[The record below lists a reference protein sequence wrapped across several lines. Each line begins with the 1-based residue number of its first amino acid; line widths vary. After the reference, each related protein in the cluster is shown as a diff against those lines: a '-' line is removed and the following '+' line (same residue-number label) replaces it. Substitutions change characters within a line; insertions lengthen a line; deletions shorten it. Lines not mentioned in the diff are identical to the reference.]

1 MIRARV
7 AELRPAAALAFL
19 AAGLLALAAPAG
31 PRPHFWW
38 TAGLWLLGVPLVL
51 RTLWGALHGRV
62 AADLVA
68 SLAVL
73 AAILLDDP
81 LPGLVVVLMQTGG
94 EALERRAAGRA
105 SRAVAALEAEA
116 PRTAHRLVDGTVQD
130 VAAEAIVA
138 GERLL
143 VRPGELVPCDAV
155 VLEGRSHVDRAQ
167 LHGEPIPERVG
178 PRAERRSGARNLEGA
193 LPIPVLRPAAESTYA
208 QVVRLVRSA
217 QASKAPLQRVA
228 DRYATWF
235 TPLTLAACAVAWAL
249 SGDPGRVLA
258 VLVVAT
264 PCPLILAAPV
274 AVIGGI
280 DRAARRQVIF
290 RHGGAL
296 EAIASVDT
304 AVFDKTGTL
313 TVGRPEVAEVRP
325 APGWTADEARRLA
338 ASVEEGSGHPLARS
352 VTDAARARGLDV
364 PLPDEIVEAAGQG
377 VRGRVEGRAVA
388 VGSPGFVRG
397 EMPGAEAALAAL
409 HDGTPGLAADV
420 AVDGRAAGLIRFA
433 DHPRPE
439 LHAVL
444 DRLGR
449 LGIGEIH
456 LLSGD
461 HTVNAAALA
470 AEAGIARVEGDLL
483 PQDKA
488 ARVRDLTA
496 AGRRVLMV
504 GDGTNDAPAL
514 SAAAVGMALGGHGSG
529 GIAAESADVV
539 LLADDLA
546 RIPEAMA
553 IGRDAMRIARQSIV
567 AGLGL
572 SAAGMV
578 LAALGYLPPTA
589 GALAQEAIDLAVI
602 LNALRAAR

>member
-7 AELRPAAALAFL
+7 AELRPVAALGFL
-19 AAGLLALAAPAG
+19 TAGLVALAAPDW
-31 PRPHFWW
+31 PRPHAWW
-38 TAGLWLLGVPLVL
+38 TAGLWILGLPLVL
-51 RTLWGALHGRV
+51 RTLWGMLHGRF

-94 EALERRAAGRA
+94 EALERRAAARA
-105 SRAVAALEAEA
+105 TRAVAALEAEA
-116 PRTAHRLVDGTVQD
+116 PRTAHRVADGAVED
-130 VAAEAIVA
+130 VPAEAIAA

-155 VLEGRSHVDRAQ
+155 VVEGRSHMDRAQ

-178 PRAERRSGARNLEGA
+178 PGAQLRSGARNLEGA
-193 LPIPVLRPAAESTYA
+193 LTVRALRPASESTYA
-208 QVVRLVRSA
+208 EIVRLVRSA

-228 DRYATWF
+228 DRYAAWF

-249 SGDPGRVLA
+249 SGDAGRVLA

-274 AVIGGI
+274 AIIGGI
-280 DRAARRQVIF
+280 DRGARRQIIF

-325 APGWTADEARRLA
+325 APGWTADEALRLA
-338 ASVEEGSGHPLARS
+338 AAVEEGSGHPLARS
-352 VTDAARARGLDV
+352 VTLAARARGLDA
-364 PLPDEIVEAAGQG
+364 PLPEGIEEAAGQG

-388 VGSPGFVRG
+388 VGSPGFVRAA
-397 EMPGAEAALAAL
+397 MPSAAGGLARL
-409 HDGTPGLAADV
+409 HDGTPGLAADLG
-420 AVDGRAAGLIRFA
+420 VDGEAAALITFA

-439 LHAVL
+439 LRAVL
-444 DRLGR
+444 DRMGR

-461 HTVNAAALA
+461 HTANATALA
-470 AEAGIARVEGDLL
+470 AEAGITRVQGDML
-483 PQDKA
+483 PRDKA
-488 ARVRDLTA
+488 ARVRELTS

-514 SAAAVGMALGGHGSG
+514 SAAAVGVALGGHGSG
-529 GIAAESADVV
+529 GIAAEAADVV
-539 LLADDLA
+539 LLVDDLA

-553 IGRDAMRIARQSIV
+553 IGRDTMRIARQSIV

-578 LAALGYLPPTA
+578 VAALGYLPPTA

>member
-1 MIRARV
+1 MTRARV
-7 AELRPAAALAFL
+7 AELRPVVALGFLVAGLAAL
-19 AAGLLALAAPAG
+19 GAPGA
-31 PRPHFWW
+31 PWPHRAWS
-38 TAGLWLLGVPLVL
+38 AGLWLLGIPLVL
-51 RTLWGALHGRV
+51 RTLWGALHGRF

-68 SLAVL
+68 ALAVL
-73 AAILLDDP
+73 AAILLDQP

-94 EALERRAAGRA
+94 EALERRAATRA

-116 PRTAHRLVDGTVQD
+116 PRTAHRLAGGAVQD
-130 VAAEAIVA
+130 IPAEEVAA
-138 GERLL
+138 GDRLL
-143 VRPGELVPCDAV
+143 LRPGELVPCDARV
-155 VLEGRSHVDRAQ
+155 VEGRSHVDRAQ
-167 LHGEPIPERVG
+167 LQGEPVPERVG
-178 PRAERRSGARNLEGA
+178 PGTMLRSGARNLEGA
-193 LPIPVLRPAAESTYA
+193 LTLTALRPAAESTYA
-208 QVVRLVRSA
+208 QIVALVRSA

-235 TPLTLAACAVAWAL
+235 TPLTLAVCAAAWAL
-249 SGDPGRVLA
+249 SGDADRVLA

-296 EAIASVDT
+296 EAIATVDT

-313 TVGRPEVAEVRP
+313 TVGRPEVAAVLP
-325 APGWTADEARRLA
+325 APGWSADEALRLA
-338 ASVEEGSGHPLARS
+338 GALEEASGHPLGRS
-352 VTDAARARGLDV
+352 VVLAARARGLEA
-364 PLPDEIVEAAGQG
+364 PFPDEVVEAAGSG
-377 VRGRVEGRAVA
+377 VRGRVGDRAVA
-388 VGSPGFVRG
+388 VGSPGFVG
-397 EMPGAEAALAAL
+397 KAMPGAARQLAAL
-409 HDGTPGLAADV
+409 RDGRAQLAADV
-420 AVDGRAAGLIRFA
+420 GVDGAAAGVILFA

-439 LHAVL
+439 LGAAL
-444 DRLGR
+444 ARLGR
-449 LGIGEIH
+449 LGIREVH

-461 HTVNAAALA
+461 HRANAVALA
-470 AEAGIARVEGDLL
+470 AEAGITRVEGDLL

-514 SAAAVGMALGGHGSG
+514 SAAAVGLALGGLGSG
-529 GIAAESADVV
+529 GIAAEAADVV
-539 LLADDLA
+539 LLADDLG
-546 RIPEAMA
+546 RIPEAGA
-553 IGRDAMRIARQSIV
+553 IGRETMRVARQSIL

-578 LAALGYLPPTA
+578 FAALGHLPPTA
-589 GALAQEAIDLAVI
+589 GAVAQEAIDLGVI

>member
-1 MIRARV
+1 MIRGRV
-7 AELRPAAALAFL
+7 AELRPVAALGFL
-19 AAGLLALAAPAG
+19 AAGLVALAAAGGRPA
-31 PRPHFWW
+31 HAWW

-51 RTLWGALHGRV
+51 RTLWGALHGRF

-68 SLAVL
+68 ALAVL
-73 AAILLDDP
+73 AAILLEQP

-94 EALERRAAGRA
+94 EALERRAAARA
-105 SRAVAALEAEA
+105 TRAVEALEAEA
-116 PRTAHRLVDGTVQD
+116 PRIAHRV
-130 VAAEAIVA
+130 VA
-138 GERLL
+138 GRVDDLAADAIAAGDVLL

-155 VLEGRSHVDRAQ
+155 VTEGRSHVDRAQ
-167 LHGEPIPERVG
+167 LHGEPVPERVG
-178 PRAERRSGARNLEGA
+178 PGAELRSGARNLEGA
-193 LPIPVLRPAAESTYA
+193 LTIRALRPAAESTYA
-208 QVVRLVRSA
+208 QIVRLVRSA

-228 DRYATWF
+228 DRYASWF
-235 TPLTLAACAVAWAL
+235 TPLTLATCAVAWAL
-249 SGDPGRVLA
+249 SDDPGRVLA

-280 DRAARRQVIF
+280 DRAARRRVIF

-296 EAIASVDT
+296 EAISSVDT

-313 TVGRPEVAEVRP
+313 TVGRPEVASVRP
-325 APGWTADEARRLA
+325 APGWTSDEALRLA
-338 ASVEEGSGHPLARS
+338 AAVEEGSGHPLARS
-352 VTDAARARGLDV
+352 VTAAARARGLDA
-364 PLPDEIVEAAGQG
+364 PFPDEIREAAGQG
-377 VRGRVEGRAVA
+377 VRGRVGGRVVA

-397 EMPGAEAALAAL
+397 EMPGAGAGLAAL
-409 HDGTPGLAADV
+409 HDGHPGLTADV
-420 AVDGRAAGLIRFA
+420 AVDGEAAALLVFA

-439 LHAVL
+439 LRASL

-449 LGIGEIH
+449 LGIRDVI

-461 HTVNAAALA
+461 HTANAAALA
-470 AEAGIARVEGDLL
+470 AEAGITRVEGDLL
-483 PQDKA
+483 PQEKA

-496 AGRRVLMV
+496 EGRRVLMV

-529 GIAAESADVV
+529 GIAAEAADVV
-539 LLADDLA
+539 LLADDLT

-553 IGRDAMRIARQSIV
+553 IGRDAVRIARQSIV

-578 LAALGYLPPTA
+578 LAALGYLPPIA

>member
-1 MIRARV
+1 
-7 AELRPAAALAFL
+7 
-19 AAGLLALAAPAG
+19 
-31 PRPHFWW
+31 
-38 TAGLWLLGVPLVL
+38 
-51 RTLWGALHGRV
+51 
-62 AADLVA
+62 
-68 SLAVL
+68 
-73 AAILLDDP
+73 
-81 LPGLVVVLMQTGG
+81 MQTGG
-94 EALERRAAGRA
+94 EALERRAAARA
-105 SRAVAALEAEA
+105 TRAVAALEAEA
-116 PRTAHRLVDGTVQD
+116 PRTAHRVADGAVED
-130 VAAEAIVA
+130 VPAEAIAA

-155 VLEGRSHVDRAQ
+155 VVEGRSHMDRAQ

-178 PRAERRSGARNLEGA
+178 PGAQLRSGARNLEGA
-193 LPIPVLRPAAESTYA
+193 LTVRALRPASESTYA
-208 QVVRLVRSA
+208 EIVRLVRSA

-228 DRYATWF
+228 DRYAAWF

-249 SGDPGRVLA
+249 SGDAGRVLA

-274 AVIGGI
+274 AIIGGI
-280 DRAARRQVIF
+280 DRGARRQIIF

-325 APGWTADEARRLA
+325 APGWTADEALRLA
-338 ASVEEGSGHPLARS
+338 AAVEEGSGHPLARS
-352 VTDAARARGLDV
+352 VTLAARARGLDA
-364 PLPDEIVEAAGQG
+364 PLPEGIEEAAGQG

-388 VGSPGFVRG
+388 VGSPGFVRAA
-397 EMPGAEAALAAL
+397 MPSAAGGLARL
-409 HDGTPGLAADV
+409 HDGTPGLAADLG
-420 AVDGRAAGLIRFA
+420 VDGEAAALITFA

-439 LHAVL
+439 LRAVL
-444 DRLGR
+444 DRMGR

-461 HTVNAAALA
+461 HTANATALG
-470 AEAGIARVEGDLL
+470 AEAGITRVQGDML
-483 PQDKA
+483 PRDKA
-488 ARVRDLTA
+488 ARVRELTS

-514 SAAAVGMALGGHGSG
+514 SAAAVGVALGGHGSG
-529 GIAAESADVV
+529 GIAAEAADVV
-539 LLADDLA
+539 LLVDDLA

-553 IGRDAMRIARQSIV
+553 IGRDTMRIARQSIV

-578 LAALGYLPPTA
+578 VAALGYLPPTA

>member
-1 MIRARV
+1 VIRARV
-7 AELRPAAALAFL
+7 AELRPVAALGFL
-19 AAGLLALAAPAG
+19 TAGLLALAAPDW
-31 PRPHFWW
+31 PRPHAWW
-38 TAGLWLLGVPLVL
+38 TAGLWILGLPLVL
-51 RTLWGALHGRV
+51 RTLWGMLHGRF

-94 EALERRAAGRA
+94 EALERRAAARA
-105 SRAVAALEAEA
+105 TRAVAALEAEA
-116 PRTAHRLVDGTVQD
+116 PRTAHRVADGAVED
-130 VAAEAIVA
+130 VPAEAIAA

-155 VLEGRSHVDRAQ
+155 VVEGRSHMDRAQ

-178 PRAERRSGARNLEGA
+178 PGAQLRSGARNLEGA
-193 LPIPVLRPAAESTYA
+193 LTVRALRPASESTYA
-208 QVVRLVRSA
+208 EIVRLVRSA

-228 DRYATWF
+228 DRYAAWF

-249 SGDPGRVLA
+249 SGDAGRVLA

-274 AVIGGI
+274 AIIGGI
-280 DRAARRQVIF
+280 DRGARRQIIF

-325 APGWTADEARRLA
+325 APGWTADEALRLA
-338 ASVEEGSGHPLARS
+338 AAVEEGSGHPLARS
-352 VTDAARARGLDV
+352 VTLAARARGLDA
-364 PLPDEIVEAAGQG
+364 PLPEGIEEAAGQG

-388 VGSPGFVRG
+388 VGSPGFVRAA
-397 EMPGAEAALAAL
+397 MPSAAGGLARL
-409 HDGTPGLAADV
+409 HDGTPGLAADLG
-420 AVDGRAAGLIRFA
+420 VDGEAAALITFA

-439 LHAVL
+439 LRAVL
-444 DRLGR
+444 DRMGR

-461 HTVNAAALA
+461 HTANATALA
-470 AEAGIARVEGDLL
+470 AEAGITRVQGDML
-483 PQDKA
+483 PRDKA
-488 ARVRDLTA
+488 ARVRELTS

-514 SAAAVGMALGGHGSG
+514 SAAAVGVALGGHGSG
-529 GIAAESADVV
+529 GIAAEAADVV
-539 LLADDLA
+539 LLVDDLA

-553 IGRDAMRIARQSIV
+553 IGRDTMRIARQSIV

-578 LAALGYLPPTA
+578 VAALGYLPPTA